1 MNKMTKK
8 QQELRIL
15 ELELALQ
22 QSRHTIRFLHG
33 CLTEPNF
40 SYEYPDQTF
49 QILDRIEKLCP
60 PQKLCIHSGFNEDC
74 ESCVERVETM
84 KRLKRLKEENE

>member
-1 MNKMTKK
+1 MSIEK

-22 QSRHTIRFLHG
+22 QSRHTIQFLHS

-40 SYEYPDQTF
+40 SYEYPDQTL
-49 QILDRIEKLCP
+49 QLLGRIEKLCP
-60 PQKLCIHSGFNEDC
+60 PQKMCIHSGFNEDC
-74 ESCVERVETM
+74 ESCVERVETS
-84 KRLKRLKEENE
+84 KRLKKLREENEQ

>member
-40 SYEYPDQTF
+40 SYAYPEQTF
-49 QILDRIEKLCP
+49 QQLEKIEKLCP
-60 PQKLCIHSGFNEDC
+60 PQKLCVHSGFNEDC

-84 KRLKRLKEENE
+84 KRLKKLREENE